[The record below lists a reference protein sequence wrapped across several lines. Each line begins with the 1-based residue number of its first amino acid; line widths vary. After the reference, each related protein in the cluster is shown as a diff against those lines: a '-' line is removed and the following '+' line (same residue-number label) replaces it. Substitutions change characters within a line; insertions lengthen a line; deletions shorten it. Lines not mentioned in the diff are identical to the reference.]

1 MTGGLA
7 VGESKYEMTFPQP
20 GAGRFYSL
28 SNNQT
33 KVGWTA
39 GAGVET
45 AFANNWSAKL
55 EYLYLDLG
63 THSIDTVDV
72 DGVPFHVEHKVRDH
86 ILRVGLNYK
95 FN

>member
-1 MTGGLA
+1 VTGGLA
-7 VGESKYEMTFPQP
+7 VGESKYEMSFSQP

-28 SNNQT
+28 SSNET
-33 KVGWTA
+33 RVGWTV
-39 GAGVET
+39 GGGIET

-55 EYLYLDLG
+55 EYLYIDLG

-72 DGVPFHVEHKVRDH
+72 DGAPFHVEHEVRDH